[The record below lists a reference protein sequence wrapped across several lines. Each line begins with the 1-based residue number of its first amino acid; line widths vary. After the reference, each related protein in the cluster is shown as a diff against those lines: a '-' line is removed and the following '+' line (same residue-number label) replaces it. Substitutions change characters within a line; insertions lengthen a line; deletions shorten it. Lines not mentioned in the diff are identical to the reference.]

1 MGETE
6 ILANYVAGGKYEDLP
21 AEVIDH
27 TKKTVMDA
35 IACGLGGRKTHEG
48 DVLIDIVKEIGG
60 KPQATIIGEATR
72 VSCEQAALVNRV
84 TINMLDYDDTL
95 LEPWVGHMGSF
106 LVPVAL
112 AVGEYANASGKEII
126 NALVL
131 GYEVIIR
138 LREAVHPSDTS
149 FAKTFEKIDS
159 GLSFGATAVAGK
171 LLRLNGAQIANAFGL
186 TGYVRIK
193 RVPDTNPDR
202 LKDGMARW
210 MKVTG
215 GDATIPS
222 IHAAFLAQR
231 GFSGD
236 QTILNHG
243 RGYEITVGSDRY
255 DASKLI
261 ADLGQRYGMLNIGFK
276 FYSACRYIS
285 STLDAAAAFAS
296 DNRIKI
302 EDVEQI
308 TARGPKNMSQNM
320 AQYEPK
326 YPIQAQFSVP
336 YLVTLVLM
344 GEPTGP
350 NWFTE
355 DMLNNPKVR
364 EFQHKVKVTE
374 DPEASK
380 LGWGPLNVRWTGTV
394 EITMKD
400 GRHFTKHIEYPR
412 GDPNNPF
419 NRQDH
424 IDKLRNMASWLEMK
438 PDQINDLIKKLET
451 LEKMQNISELTRLLV
466 PNKME

>member
-1 MGETE
+1 MAKMTETV
-6 ILANYVAGGKYEDLP
+6 ILANYIAGARFEDLP
-21 AEVIDH
+21 EVVVTH
-27 TKKTVMDA
+27 TKRTVMDA
-35 IACGLGGRKTHEG
+35 VSCGLGGRKTFEG
-48 DVLIDIVKEIGG
+48 EVLVGIVKEMGG
-60 KPQATIIGEATR
+60 KPQATIIGDAAR
-72 VSCEQAALVNRV
+72 VSCEQAAWVNRV

-95 LEPWVGHMGSF
+95 LQPWVGHMGSF
-106 LVPVAL
+106 LVPIAL
-112 AVGEYANASGKEII
+112 AVGEYTHASGKDII

-138 LREAVHPSDTS
+138 LREAVNPSEEA
-149 FAKTFEKIDS
+149 FVKTFEKIDS

-171 LLRLNGAQIANAFGL
+171 LLKLNGEQIANAFGL
-186 TGYVRIK
+186 TGYVRVK
-193 RVPDTNPDR
+193 RVPDSNPDR
-202 LKDGMARW
+202 IKDGMARW

-231 GFSGD
+231 GFAGD
-236 QTILNHG
+236 QTILNQG

-261 ADLGQRYGMLNIGFK
+261 AGLGQRYGMLNIGFK

-285 STLDAAAAFAS
+285 STLDAAAAIAS
-296 DNRIKI
+296 DNGIKI

-308 TARGPKNMSQNM
+308 VARGPKNMSQNM

-355 DMLNNPKVR
+355 DMLNNPRVR
-364 EFQHKVKVTE
+364 EFQRKVKVAE

-380 LGWGPLNVRWTGTV
+380 VGWGPLNVRWTGTIEV
-394 EITMKD
+394 TMKD
-400 GRHFTKHIEYPR
+400 GRRFTKHIEYPK

-419 NRQDH
+419 ARQDY
-424 IDKLRNMASWLEMK
+424 IDKLRNMASWLGMK
-438 PDQINDLIKKLET
+438 PIQINKLVQT
-451 LEKMQNISELTRLLV
+451 LDNLERVSNISEITHLLV
-466 PNKME
+466 P

>member
-1 MGETE
+1 MTETVV
-6 ILANYVAGGKYEDLP
+6 LANYVAGARYEDLP
-21 AEVIDH
+21 VEVVTH
-27 TKKTVMDA
+27 TKRTVMDA
-35 IACGLGGRKTHEG
+35 VACGLGGRKTLEG
-48 DVLIDIVKEIGG
+48 DILVNIVKEMGG
-60 KPQATIIGEATR
+60 KPQATIIGDAAR
-72 VSCEQAALVNRV
+72 VTCEQAAWVNRV

-95 LEPWVGHMGSF
+95 LQPWVGHMGSF

-112 AVGEYANASGKEII
+112 AVGEYTHASGKDII
-126 NALVL
+126 NALVP

-138 LREAVHPSDTS
+138 LREAVNPSEEA

-171 LLRLNGAQIANAFGL
+171 LLKLNGEQMANAFGL

-193 RVPDTNPDR
+193 RVPDSNPDR
-202 LKDGMARW
+202 VKDGMARW

-236 QTILNHG
+236 QTILNQG

-261 ADLGQRYGMLNIGFK
+261 AGLGQRYGMLNIGFK

-285 STLDAAAAFAS
+285 STLDAAAAIAS
-296 DNRIKI
+296 DNSIKI

-308 TARGPKNMSQNM
+308 IARGPKNMSQNM

-355 DMLNNPKVR
+355 DMLKNPRVR
-364 EFQHKVKVTE
+364 EFQHKVKVVE

-380 LGWGPLNVRWTGTV
+380 VGWGPLNVRWTGTV

-400 GRHFTKHIEYPR
+400 GRHFTKYVEYPK

-419 NRQDH
+419 TRQDY
-424 IDKLRNMASWLEMK
+424 IDKLRNMASWLGMK
-438 PDQINDLIKKLET
+438 PNQINELVQTLDNLEGVS
-451 LEKMQNISELTRLLV
+451 NISKFTRLLV
-466 PNKME
+466 PK